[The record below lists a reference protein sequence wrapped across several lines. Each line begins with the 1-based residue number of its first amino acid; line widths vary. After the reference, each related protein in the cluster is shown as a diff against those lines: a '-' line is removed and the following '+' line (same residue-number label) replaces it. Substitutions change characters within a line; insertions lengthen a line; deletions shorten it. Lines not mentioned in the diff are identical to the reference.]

1 MLLFSSIV
9 CKTCVIKMNQSFL
22 RMVKGDKREFVYI
35 KGQEFEENTS
45 HVCIYVSCTLH
56 QCII

>member
-1 MLLFSSIV
+1 
-9 CKTCVIKMNQSFL
+9 
-22 RMVKGDKREFVYI
+22 MVKGDKREFVYI

-45 HVCIYVSCTLH
+45 YVCIYVSCTLH